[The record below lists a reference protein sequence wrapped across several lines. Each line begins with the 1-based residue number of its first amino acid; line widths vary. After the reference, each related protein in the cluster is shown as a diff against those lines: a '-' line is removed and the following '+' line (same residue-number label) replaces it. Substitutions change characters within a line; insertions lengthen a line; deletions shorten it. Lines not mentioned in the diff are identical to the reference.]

1 MAINRSKIWLLCSA
15 AGWSGPPVR
24 KPSAHA
30 GDRQD
35 QPGDSF
41 EHLSWAQIRRLAGRH
56 KKALWVANAVAV
68 LATLCTVPIPL
79 LLPLLVDEVLLGHG
93 DRALQVMNHLLP
105 DNLQKAAGYIGLML
119 LLTFC
124 LRIGALVFNV
134 IQAKLFAR
142 LSKDI
147 VYRVRIRLIERLK
160 KISLGE
166 YESLGGGTVTAHLV
180 TDLDTLDK
188 FIGDTLSR
196 FLVAMLTLTGTAS
209 ILMWMH
215 WKLALLILLFNPL
228 VIYATVQLGKRVKHL
243 KKQENDSTSRFT
255 QALTETLDSIQE
267 VRAGNRQSYF
277 LGRLGL
283 RAREV
288 RDYAVAS
295 QWKSDAS
302 NRASG
307 LLFQFGI
314 DVFRAAAMLTVLFSD
329 LSIGQMLAVFS
340 YLWFMIGPVE
350 QLLNLQY
357 AYYAAGGA
365 LTRIN
370 ELLARADEPQYPGGI
385 NPFAGQRTVGIEIH
399 ELSFGYGEENILDQ
413 LNLTIAPGEK
423 VAIVG
428 ASGGGKSTLV
438 QLLLGLY
445 TPQSGTISFG
455 GASQQE
461 IGLETIRENVAVV
474 LQHPALFNDT
484 VRANLTMGRERSDD
498 ACWRALEIA
507 QLETTIRSLPQG
519 LDSVV
524 GRSGV
529 RLSGGQRQRLAIAR
543 MVLADPRVVI
553 LDEAT
558 SALDAAT
565 EFSLHQAL
573 SRFLDGRTTLI
584 IAHRLS
590 AVKQADR
597 VLVFDG
603 GRIAEQG
610 DHQQLIAD
618 GGLYAKLYGHLQHI

>member
-1 MAINRSKIWLLCSA
+1 M
-15 AGWSGPPVR
+15 
-24 KPSAHA
+24 
-30 GDRQD
+30 
-35 QPGDSF
+35 
-41 EHLSWAQIRRLAGRH
+41 RH
-56 KKALWVANAVAV
+56 KKALWIANGVAV
-68 LATLCTVPIPL
+68 LGTLCSVPIPL

-93 DRALQVMNHLLP
+93 DSALRFMNHLLP

-119 LLTFC
+119 LFTFC
-124 LRIGALVFNV
+124 LRLSALVFNV
-134 IQAKLFAR
+134 VQARLFAR
-142 LSKDI
+142 LAKDI
-147 VYRVRIRLIERLK
+147 VYRIRVRLIERLK
-160 KISLGE
+160 RISLGE
-166 YESLGGGTVTAHLV
+166 YESLGSGTVSAHLV

-188 FIGDTLSR
+188 FIGETLSR
-196 FLVAMLTLTGTAS
+196 FLVAMLTLTGTAT
-209 ILMWMH
+209 ILIFMH

-243 KKQENDSTSRFT
+243 KKLENDSTSRFT
-255 QALTETLDSIQE
+255 QALTETLEAIQE
-267 VRAGNRQSYF
+267 VRASNRQGFF

-283 RAREV
+283 RAKDV
-288 RDYAVAS
+288 RDYAIAS

-302 NRASG
+302 SRASG

-314 DVFRAAAMLTVLFSD
+314 DIFRAVAMLTVLFSD

-365 LTRIN
+365 LSRIN
-370 ELLARADEPQYPGGI
+370 ELLAREDEPQYVGGAD
-385 NPFAGQRTVGIEIH
+385 PFVGQTTVGIDIR
-399 ELSFGYGEENILDQ
+399 ELSFAYGEVQVLDQ
-413 LNLTIAPGEK
+413 LNLSIAPGEK

-445 TPQSGTISFG
+445 TAQSGTISFG
-455 GASQQE
+455 GQTQQD
-461 IGLETIRENVAVV
+461 IGLETIRDNVAVV
-474 LQHPALFNDT
+474 LQHPALFNDS
-484 VRANLTMGRERSDD
+484 VRANLTMGRERSDE

-507 QLETTIRSLPQG
+507 QLEATIRALPDG
-519 LDSVV
+519 LDSIV

-543 MVLADPRVVI
+543 MVLAEPKVVI

-565 EFSLHQAL
+565 EYNLHQAL
-573 SRFLDGRTTLI
+573 ARFLSARTTLI

-610 DHQQLIAD
+610 GHQQLIAD
-618 GGLYAKLYGHLQHI
+618 GGLYAKLYGHLQQV

>member
-1 MAINRSKIWLLCSA
+1 
-15 AGWSGPPVR
+15 VR
-24 KPSAHA
+24 EPLTDT
-30 GDRQD
+30 GNNQD
-35 QPGDSF
+35 QASVTF
-41 EHLSWAQIRRLAGRH
+41 ERLSWAQIRRLAGRH
-56 KKALWVANAVAV
+56 KKALWIANAVAV

-93 DRALQVMNHLLP
+93 DRALKVMNHLLP
-105 DNLQKAAGYIGLML
+105 DSLQKAAGYIGLML
-119 LLTFC
+119 LLTFS

-134 IQAKLFAR
+134 VQAKLFAR

-160 KISLGE
+160 RISLGE

-267 VRAGNRQSYF
+267 VRAGNRQGYF

-288 RDYAVAS
+288 RDYAMTS

-370 ELLARADEPQYPGGI
+370 ELLARADEPQYAGGVD
-385 NPFAGQRTVGIEIH
+385 PFAGHKTVGIEVRG
-399 ELSFGYGEENILDQ
+399 LSFGYGEENILDQ

-445 TPQSGTISFG
+445 TAQSGTISFG
-455 GASQQE
+455 GATQQE
-461 IGLETIRENVAVV
+461 IGLETVRENVAVV

-484 VRANLTMGRERSDD
+484 VRANLTMGRERSDE

-507 QLETTIRSLPQG
+507 QLEPTIRALPQG

-529 RLSGGQRQRLAIAR
+529 RMSGGQRQRLAIAR

-565 EFSLHQAL
+565 EYSLHQAL
-573 SRFLDGRTTLI
+573 SRFLSGRTTLI

-618 GGLYAKLYGHLQHI
+618 GGVYAKLYGHLQHI

>member
-1 MAINRSKIWLLCSA
+1 MAINRSASCRRCSVV
-15 AGWSGPPVR
+15 GWSAPPVY
-24 KPSAHA
+24 
-30 GDRQD
+30 D
-35 QPGDSF
+35 QPDGGTQSKRVDR
-41 EHLSWAQIRRLAGRH
+41 LSWAEIRRLALKH
-56 KKALWVANAVAV
+56 KKALWIANGVAV
-68 LATLCTVPIPL
+68 LATLCSVPIPL

-93 DRALQVMNHLLP
+93 DAALKVMNHALP
-105 DNLQKAAGYIGLML
+105 TAWQSAAGYIGLML
-119 LLTFC
+119 LITLT
-124 LRIGALVFNV
+124 LRCSALLFNV
-134 IQAKLFAR
+134 VQAKLFAG
-142 LSKDI
+142 LAKDI
-147 VYRVRIRLIERLK
+147 VYRIRLRLIERLK
-160 KISLGE
+160 RISLGE
-166 YESLGGGTVTAHLV
+166 YESLGSGTVTTHLV

-188 FIGDTLSR
+188 FVGETLSR
-196 FLVAMLTLTGTAS
+196 FLVAMLTLVGTAG

-215 WKLALLILLFNPL
+215 WQLALLILLFNPL

-243 KKQENDSTSRFT
+243 KKLENDSTSRFT
-255 QALTETLDSIQE
+255 QALTETLDAIQE
-267 VRAGNRQSYF
+267 IRAGNRQGFF
-277 LGRLGL
+277 LGRLGS
-283 RAREV
+283 RAQEV
-288 RDYAVAS
+288 RNYAVNS

-302 NRASG
+302 SRASG

-314 DVFRAAAMLTVLFSD
+314 DIFRAAAMLTVLFSD

-370 ELLARADEPQYPGGI
+370 ELLSRADEPQYPAGVD
-385 NPFAGQRTVGIEIH
+385 PFKGRDTVGIEVQG
-399 ELSFGYGEENILDQ
+399 LSFSYGDEPVLDQ
-413 LNLTIAPGEK
+413 MNLIIAPGEK

-445 TPQSGTISFG
+445 TPQAGAIRFG
-455 GASQQE
+455 GATQQE
-461 IGLETIRENVAVV
+461 IGLDTIRENVAVV
-474 LQHPALFNDT
+474 LQHPALFNDSI
-484 VRANLTMGRERSDD
+484 RANLTMGRERSDE
-498 ACWRALEIA
+498 ACWAALQIA
-507 QLETTIRSLPQG
+507 QLDSTVRSLPHG
-519 LDSVV
+519 LDSIV

-543 MVLADPRVVI
+543 MVLAEPKVVI

-565 EFSLHQAL
+565 EYNLHQAL
-573 SRFLDGRTTLI
+573 ARFLSGRTTLI

-603 GRIAEQG
+603 GQIAEDG
-610 DHQQLIAD
+610 DHQQLIAE
-618 GGLYAKLYGHLQHI
+618 GGLYAKLYGHLQQL

>member
-1 MAINRSKIWLLCSA
+1 MPDPLKTDHDESSVTFNR
-15 AGWSGPPVR
+15 
-24 KPSAHA
+24 
-30 GDRQD
+30 
-35 QPGDSF
+35 
-41 EHLSWAQIRRLAGRH
+41 LSWAQIRRLAARH
-56 KKALWVANAVAV
+56 KKALWVANGVAV

-93 DRALQVMNHLLP
+93 DGALKFMNNFLP
-105 DNLQKAAGYIGLML
+105 ESLQKPAGYIVLML
-119 LLTFC
+119 LFTFG

-134 IQAKLFAR
+134 VQAKLFAR

-160 KISLGE
+160 RISLGE

-267 VRAGNRQSYF
+267 VRAGNRQGYF
-277 LGRLGL
+277 LGRLGV

-288 RDYAVAS
+288 RDYATAS

-329 LSIGQMLAVFS
+329 LSIGHMLAVFS

-370 ELLARADEPQYPGGI
+370 ELLARADEPQYPGGV
-385 NPFAGQRTVGIEIH
+385 NPFAGHKTVGIEVRG
-399 ELSFGYGEENILDQ
+399 LSFGYGEENILDQ

-423 VAIVG
+423 IAVVG

-445 TPQSGTISFG
+445 TPHSGTISFG
-455 GASQQE
+455 GATQQE

-474 LQHPALFNDT
+474 HQHPALFNDT
-484 VRANLTMGRERSDD
+484 VRANLTMGRERSDE

-507 QLETTIRSLPQG
+507 QLESTIRSLPQG

-543 MVLADPRVVI
+543 MVLADPAVVI

-565 EFSLHQAL
+565 EYSLHQAL
-573 SRFLDGRTTLI
+573 SRFLSGRTTLI

-590 AVKQADR
+590 AVKQADK

-610 DHQQLIAD
+610 DHQQLIAE

>member
-1 MAINRSKIWLLCSA
+1 M
-15 AGWSGPPVR
+15 PPVS
-24 KPSAHA
+24 PVP
-30 GDRQD
+30 DR
-35 QPGDSF
+35 
-41 EHLSWAQIRRLAGRH
+41 LTWAEIRRLALRH
-56 KKALWVANAVAV
+56 KKALWIANGVAV
-68 LATLCTVPIPL
+68 LATLCSVPIPL
-79 LLPLLVDEVLLGHG
+79 LLPLLVDEVLLGNG
-93 DRALQVMNHLLP
+93 DAALKVMNHWLP
-105 DNLQKAAGYIGLML
+105 TAWHSAAGYIGLML
-119 LLTFC
+119 VITLL
-124 LRIGALVFNV
+124 LRCGALLFNV
-134 IQAKLFAR
+134 LQAR
-142 LSKDI
+142 LFSRLAKDI
-147 VYRVRIRLIERLK
+147 VFRIRLRLIERLK
-160 KISLGE
+160 RISLSE
-166 YESLGGGTVTAHLV
+166 YESLGSGTVTTHLV

-188 FIGDTLSR
+188 FVGETLSR
-196 FLVAMLTLTGTAS
+196 FLVAMLTLVGTSA
-209 ILMWMH
+209 ILLWMH
-215 WKLALLILLFNPL
+215 WQLALLILLFNPL

-243 KKQENDSTSRFT
+243 KKLENDSTARFT

-267 VRAGNRQSYF
+267 VRAGNRQGFF

-288 RDYAVAS
+288 RDFAVAS

-314 DVFRAAAMLTVLFSD
+314 DIFRAAAMLTVLFSD

-357 AYYAAGGA
+357 AYYAADGA
-365 LTRIN
+365 VTRIN
-370 ELLARADEPQYPGGI
+370 QLLARNDEPQYPGGA
-385 NPFAGQRTVGIEIH
+385 NPFAGRQTVGIEVRD
-399 ELSFGYGEENILDQ
+399 LSFSYGDEKVLDH

-428 ASGGGKSTLV
+428 TSGGGKSTLV

-445 TPQSGTISFG
+445 TPQSGSIHFAG
-455 GASQQE
+455 ESQPE
-461 IGLETIRENVAVV
+461 IGLQTIREHVAVV

-484 VRANLTMGRERSDD
+484 VRANLTMGRERTDD
-498 ACWRALEIA
+498 ACWQALQIA
-507 QLETTIRSLPQG
+507 QLDGTIAALPQG
-519 LDSVV
+519 LDSIV

-543 MVLADPRVVI
+543 MVLAEPKVVI

-565 EFSLHQAL
+565 EYNLHHAL
-573 SRFLDGRTTLI
+573 GKFLSGRTTLI

-603 GRIAEQG
+603 GRIAEDG
-610 DHQQLIAD
+610 DHQQLIAE
-618 GGLYAKLYGHLQHI
+618 GGLYARLYGHLQQT

>member
-1 MAINRSKIWLLCSA
+1 MHEPDQGASE
-15 AGWSGPPVR
+15 
-24 KPSAHA
+24 
-30 GDRQD
+30 
-35 QPGDSF
+35 QPGRIDR
-41 EHLSWAQIRRLAGRH
+41 LSWAEIRRLAVRH
-56 KKALWVANAVAV
+56 KKALWIANGVAV
-68 LATLCTVPIPL
+68 LATLCSVPIPL

-93 DRALQVMNHLLP
+93 DSALAFMNRFLP
-105 DNLQKAAGYIGLML
+105 GSLQTSVGYIGLML
-119 LLTFC
+119 LATVG
-124 LRIGALVFNV
+124 LRLGALVFNV
-134 IQAKLFAR
+134 IQARLFAR

-160 KISLGE
+160 RISLGE
-166 YESLGGGTVTAHLV
+166 YESLGGGTVTTHLV
-180 TDLDTLDK
+180 TDLDTVDK

-196 FLVAMLTLTGTAS
+196 FLVAMLTLAGTAG
-209 ILMWMH
+209 ILVWMH
-215 WKLALLILLFNPL
+215 WKLALLIMLFNPL
-228 VIYATVQLGKRVKHL
+228 VIYATVKLGKRVKHL

-255 QALTETLDSIQE
+255 QVLTETLDSIQE
-267 VRAGNRQSYF
+267 VRAGNRQGYF

-283 RAREV
+283 RAQEV
-288 RDYAVAS
+288 RDYAIAS

-302 NRASG
+302 SRASG

-314 DVFRAAAMLTVLFSD
+314 DIFRAAAMLTVLFSD

-365 LTRIN
+365 LKRIN
-370 ELLARADEPQYPGGI
+370 ELLARADEPQYPGGAD
-385 NPFAGQRTVGIEIH
+385 PFAKQETVGIEIRG
-399 ELSFGYGEENILDQ
+399 LSFAYGEENVLDQ

-445 TPQSGTISFG
+445 TAQSGTIRFG
-455 GASQQE
+455 GASLEE
-461 IGLETIRENVAVV
+461 IGLETVRENVAVV

-484 VRANLTMGRERSDD
+484 VRANLSMGRERSDE

-507 QLETTIRSLPQG
+507 QLAPTIRAFPDG
-519 LDSVV
+519 LDSIV

-543 MVLADPRVVI
+543 MVLSDPKVVI

-565 EFSLHQAL
+565 EYSLHQAL
-573 SRFLDGRTTLI
+573 SRFLQGRTTLI

-603 GRIAEQG
+603 GSIAEEG

-618 GGLYAKLYGHLQHI
+618 GGLYARLYGHLQHI

>member
-1 MAINRSKIWLLCSA
+1 M
-15 AGWSGPPVR
+15 P
-24 KPSAHA
+24 
-30 GDRQD
+30 DR
-35 QPGDSF
+35 
-41 EHLSWAQIRRLAGRH
+41 LTWAEIRRLALRH
-56 KKALWVANAVAV
+56 KKALWIANGVAV
-68 LATLCTVPIPL
+68 LATLCSVPIPL
-79 LLPLLVDEVLLGHG
+79 LLPLLVDEVLLGNG
-93 DRALQVMNHLLP
+93 DAALKVMNHWLP
-105 DNLQKAAGYIGLML
+105 TAWHSAAGYIGLML
-119 LLTFC
+119 VITLL
-124 LRIGALVFNV
+124 LRCGALLFNV
-134 IQAKLFAR
+134 LQAR
-142 LSKDI
+142 LFSRLAKDI
-147 VYRVRIRLIERLK
+147 VFRIRLRLIERLK
-160 KISLGE
+160 RISLSE
-166 YESLGGGTVTAHLV
+166 YESLGSGTVTTHLV

-188 FIGDTLSR
+188 FVGETLSR
-196 FLVAMLTLTGTAS
+196 FLVAMLTLVGTSA
-209 ILMWMH
+209 ILLWMH
-215 WKLALLILLFNPL
+215 WQLALLILLFNPL

-243 KKQENDSTSRFT
+243 KKLENDSTARFT

-267 VRAGNRQSYF
+267 VRAGNRQGFF

-288 RDYAVAS
+288 RDFAVAS

-314 DVFRAAAMLTVLFSD
+314 DIFRAAAMLTVLFSD

-357 AYYAAGGA
+357 AYYAADGA
-365 LTRIN
+365 VTRIN
-370 ELLARADEPQYPGGI
+370 QLLARNDEPQYPGGA
-385 NPFAGQRTVGIEIH
+385 NPFAGRQTVGIEVRD
-399 ELSFGYGEENILDQ
+399 LSFSYGDEKVLDH

-428 ASGGGKSTLV
+428 TSGGGKSTLV

-445 TPQSGTISFG
+445 TPQSGSIHFAG
-455 GASQQE
+455 ESQPE
-461 IGLETIRENVAVV
+461 IGLQTIREHVAVV

-484 VRANLTMGRERSDD
+484 VRANLTMGRERTDD
-498 ACWRALEIA
+498 ACWQALQIA
-507 QLETTIRSLPQG
+507 QLDGTIAALPQG
-519 LDSVV
+519 LDSIV

-543 MVLADPRVVI
+543 MVLAEPKVVI

-565 EFSLHQAL
+565 EYNLHHAL
-573 SRFLDGRTTLI
+573 GKFLSGRTTLI

-603 GRIAEQG
+603 GRIAEDG
-610 DHQQLIAD
+610 DHQQLIAE
-618 GGLYAKLYGHLQHI
+618 GGLYARLYGHLQQT